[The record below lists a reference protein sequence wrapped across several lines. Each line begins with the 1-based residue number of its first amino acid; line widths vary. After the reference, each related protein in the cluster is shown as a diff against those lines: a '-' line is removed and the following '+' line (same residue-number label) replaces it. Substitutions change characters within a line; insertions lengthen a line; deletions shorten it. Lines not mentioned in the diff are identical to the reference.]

1 MTQTPRQSSAASGR
15 WLAPVLLLTFLAA
28 GGCALWQVTKPA
40 PEAAPPPVTTTSGQ
54 SPHASK
60 DVYRSCIY
68 GGLPKTAQDL
78 KLLQN
83 KGYLVGYSEKH
94 KDPAWV
100 AYRLF
105 KVEHPPTLPRP
116 TKFSLDVRTLARVKT
131 TDYTNTGYDRGH
143 MAPNHAIATRYGEDA
158 QLETF
163 LLSNICPQK
172 PNLNRKVWEHL
183 EATEADDY
191 ANRFEE
197 IWVIDGPIFNDPPEK
212 LPAGVDVPRAFFK
225 ILVDEVAGRPRMLA
239 FIMPQGVKGDE
250 KPRAFLTSVQEIEK
264 ETGLDFFSDLPKEE
278 EQKLEAETAR
288 DMW

>member
-1 MTQTPRQSSAASGR
+1 MAKGLRHTR
-15 WLAPVLLLTFLAA
+15 WLIPTILAIA
-28 GGCALWQVTKPA
+28 VVGIGGCAIWRATRPS
-40 PEAAPPPVTTTSGQ
+40 PESTQPPVATPGQ
-54 SPHASK
+54 PQPAK
-60 DVYRSCIY
+60 AAAYRAYLY
-68 GGLPKTAQDL
+68 GGLPKTSQEV

-83 KGYLVGYSEKH
+83 KGYLVGYSEIH

-100 AYRLF
+100 AYRLY
-105 KVEHPPTLPRP
+105 KVENPPTLPRP
-116 TKFSLDVRTLARVKT
+116 TKFSTDLRTLARVKT

-225 ILVDEVAGRPRMLA
+225 ILVDEVAGKPRMLA